1 MTEIRTAEVMT
12 LPLGSKLVQTSGR
25 FRSGFGRP
33 TRSHALNHIT
43 SHAEVTWEGV
53 IGHPWERPAISARWT
68 CGGSSR
74 YFELVGPPEGEDPG
88 FCRGCIDALIGPVV
102 YYAERDGVIKVGHSS
117 SPLVRT
123 TQMDAR
129 LLAWEPGGFD
139 LERQRHQELRVLG
152 AQTSDEWFRPV
163 PELVQRIFEL
173 RSQCA
178 SELPLDP
185 FVVCGLGPPLL
196 PTEVAS

>member
-1 MTEIRTAEVMT
+1 MTETRTAEVMT
-12 LPLGSKLVQTSGR
+12 FPSGGRLVQTRGR
-25 FRSGFGRP
+25 LRSGFGRP
-33 TRSHALNHIT
+33 KRSNGLNHILLW
-43 SHAEVTWEGV
+43 AEITWHGFREDR
-53 IGHPWERPAISARWT
+53 WERPRIEPQWACHR
-68 CGGSSR
+68 GSR
-74 YFELVGPPEGEDPG
+74 HFELVGPPEGEDPG